1 MSKKVKE
8 QKQVVHSEIH
18 LLVYQVNETEER
30 ILSSYEHKEDILFL
44 INEFSKSQILRKKY
58 DIENT
63 QNLKLIST
71 PHECKFGITLPSVE
85 IRKQEMV
92 KIFDDLAISLSET
105 EEPKIEKI
113 N

>member
-8 QKQVVHSEIH
+8 GKHIVHSELY

-30 ILSSYEHKEDILFL
+30 ILSSYNYKEDILFL
-44 INEFSKSQILRKKY
+44 MNEFSKSQILREKY
-58 DIENT
+58 NIENPE
-63 QNLKLIST
+63 NLKLIST

-85 IRKQEMV
+85 IRKQEMA
-92 KIFDDLAISLSET
+92 KIFDELEISISKK

>member
-44 INEFSKSQILRKKY
+44 INEFSKSQTLRE
-58 DIENT
+58 ENNIKNVK
-63 QNLKLIST
+63 NLKLITT
-71 PHECKFGITLPSVE
+71 PHECNFGITLPSVE

-92 KIFDDLAISLSET
+92 KIFDDLAISISEKK
-105 EEPKIEKI
+105 EPKIEKI